1 MYSIITH
8 NIKVTVMPEY
18 DIKNSYPSDNRF
30 VFRYDIII
38 ENLSN
43 VPVQLIGRHWLIDDL
58 GYGHSEVKG
67 EGVIGLIPEINPG
80 EKFSYFSN
88 VILRSGIG
96 YMQGSYLMKNLQT
109 QETFESFIPRFN
121 LISEVIKN

>member
-30 VFRYDIII
+30 VFRYNIVI

-43 VPVQLIGRHWLIDDL
+43 VPVQLIKRHWLIYDL
-58 GYGHSEVKG
+58 GFGHSEVTG
-67 EGVIGLIPEINPG
+67 EGVIGLIPEIKPG
-80 EKFSYFSN
+80 ETFNYFSN